1 MTALAFNSEQ
11 IAAKEL
17 KPSLLELDG
26 ISRETVEAH
35 YKLYQGYVNKRN
47 EILGKLAEVDLSTAN
62 QVYSD
67 VRALKVDLTF
77 AIGGIKN
84 HEIYFEHLGGHGG
97 DPDGAIGDA
106 VKRDFGSVD
115 AWRED
120 LKATG
125 MGARGWAWTAY
136 DWDERRLFN
145 YIGDAQNTFPVWN
158 ATPLVAL
165 DVYEHAYFLDFQT
178 DRASYIEAFFHNLDW
193 NVVERL
199 GRGLRNTGALT
210 LAFLIAAGYLV
221 GSIPTGY
228 WVVRVFKHE
237 DIRKLGS
244 GNIGGTNVW
253 RVYGPLVR
261 AARDLRRHGEGL
273 RPGADGDARARSY
286 SPACSPAARPCSA
299 TGARSSSG
307 SSAAARSSRRPA
319 ARPRLRADRRRDRGR
334 RSGCSSSS
342 RRGTSSLASMIAG
355 LALPAVAAAL
365 GYPWPVIAFA
375 GRPRGRD
382 RRSSTARTSAGSLH
396 RQEPRAALPWAKSRA
411 APSSGP
417 RRLSPLQ

>member
-26 ISRETVEAH
+26 ISRESIEAH

-62 QVYSD
+62 QVYSEL
-67 VRALKVDLTF
+67 RALKVDLTF
-77 AIGGIKN
+77 AVGGIKN
-84 HEIYFEHLGGHGG
+84 HEIYFEHLGAHGG
-97 DPDGAIGDA
+97 NPDGAIGDL

-178 DRASYIEAFFHNLDW
+178 DRASYIDAFFENLDW
-193 NVVERL
+193 ATVND
-199 GRGLRNTGALT
+199 
-210 LAFLIAAGYLV
+210 
-221 GSIPTGY
+221 
-228 WVVRVFKHE
+228 WV
-237 DIRKLGS
+237 
-244 GNIGGTNVW
+244 
-253 RVYGPLVR
+253 
-261 AARDLRRHGEGL
+261 ARYQI
-273 RPGADGDARARSY
+273 S
-286 SPACSPAARPCSA
+286 
-299 TGARSSSG
+299 
-307 SSAAARSSRRPA
+307 
-319 ARPRLRADRRRDRGR
+319 
-334 RSGCSSSS
+334 
-342 RRGTSSLASMIAG
+342 
-355 LALPAVAAAL
+355 
-365 GYPWPVIAFA
+365 
-375 GRPRGRD
+375 
-382 RRSSTARTSAGSLH
+382 
-396 RQEPRAALPWAKSRA
+396 
-411 APSSGP
+411 
-417 RRLSPLQ
+417 